1 MGKCR
6 SVGVMVEVLFVVTTA
21 DVGASAVRFIYEDA
35 RKMNFVVR
43 DSLYQVFV
51 CGGG

>member
-6 SVGVMVEVLFVVTTA
+6 SVGVMVEVLFVATTA
-21 DVGASAVRFIYEDA
+21 DIGASSVRFIYEDA

-43 DSLYQVFV
+43 DSL
-51 CGGG
+51 